1 MAKEKQEKEKMMENK
16 QYKYYAFISYRG
28 ADVKWAKWFVK
39 KADNYLLPTVTPDD
53 VKAGNHAP
61 SRLKDDDKYLYPVF
75 RDRDNLKS
83 GKLLDQILAA
93 IDVSR
98 KIVVLC
104 TPEAGKS
111 GSWMDDEL
119 HHIIKEERIGDII
132 PLVVDGRIYSIEE
145 YEAVGRSIDDPF
157 PDDCNPYVLRHYM
170 KEHREHA
177 DAINY
182 IEIEEQGTRNPERA
196 FIKCV
201 ASIIDMPFE
210 DLWDRFGKEQKRK
223 SRLRRLYVAIAVIAA
238 CLVGLATWLYT
249 LPVDVTIG
257 LNEASVHNDKLPPL
271 GNAEIIMTVDD
282 VTVKDT
288 IASIDDYAFFEKRPH
303 SDIGKEAHIVF
314 RCKNWLTTDTTLV
327 LSHNMTINIF
337 RDPHPYG
344 DVQFLIWDVDQEK
357 AFPGVRSS
365 INGIEGVSD
374 KEGRVHLTIPLDK
387 QDTLYKVN
395 CGMEHRDNVLRN
407 FPTQPNTA
415 LIVK

>member
-1 MAKEKQEKEKMMENK
+1 METK
-16 QYKYYAFISYRG
+16 QYTYYAFISYRG

-39 KADNYLLPTVTPDD
+39 KADNYLLPTITSED
-53 VKAGNHAP
+53 VKAGNRAP

-104 TPEAGKS
+104 TPEVAKS

-119 HHIIKEERIGDII
+119 RHIIDEKRVDDII
-132 PLVVDGRIYSIEE
+132 PLVVEGRVYSIEE
-145 YEAVGRSIDDPF
+145 YETAGRSIDDPF
-157 PDDCNPYVLRHYM
+157 PDDCNPYVLRNYM
-170 KEHREHA
+170 KDHREHA

-182 IEIEEQGTRNPERA
+182 IEIEEQGIRNTERA

-249 LPVDVTIG
+249 LPVNVTIG

-271 GNAEIIMTVDD
+271 QNAEIIMTVDD

-288 IASIDDYAFFEKRPH
+288 IVSIDDYALFEKRPH

-314 RCKNWLTTDTTLV
+314 RCENWLTTDTTLV
-327 LSHNMTINIF
+327 LSPNMTINIL
-337 RDPHPYG
+337 RDPRPYG
-344 DVQFLIWDVDQEK
+344 EIQFLIWDVDQEK
-357 AFPGVRSS
+357 FFSGVSAS
-365 INGIEGVSD
+365 INGIEGISD
-374 KEGRVHLTIPLDK
+374 DEGRVHLTIPLHK

-395 CGMEHRDNVLRN
+395 CGMELRDNVLRN

-415 LIVK
+415 LPVK

>member
-1 MAKEKQEKEKMMENK
+1 MIE
-16 QYKYYAFISYRG
+16 YRYYAFVSYRG

-39 KADNYLLPTVTPDD
+39 KSDNYLLPTITPEDI
-53 VKAGNHAP
+53 KAGNRAP
-61 SRLKDDDKYLYPVF
+61 SKLKEDDKYLYPVF

-98 KIVVLC
+98 KIVVIC
-104 TPEAGKS
+104 TPTAAKS

-119 HHIIKEERIGDII
+119 RHIIKGNRINQII
-132 PLVVDGRIYSIEE
+132 PLVVEGRIYSIEE
-145 YEAVGRSIDDPF
+145 YEAAGRSIDDPF
-157 PDDCNPYVLRHYM
+157 PDDSNPYVLSCYM

-177 DAINY
+177 EAINY
-182 IEIEEQGTRNPERA
+182 IEVEEQGIRNPERA
-196 FIKCV
+196 FIKCI

-271 GNAEIIMTVDD
+271 ENAEITMTVDN

-288 IASIDDYAFFEKRPH
+288 IASIDDFALFEKRPH

-314 RCKNWLTTDTTLV
+314 RCDNWLTTDTTLV
-327 LSHNMTINIF
+327 LSKTTTINIC

-357 AFPGVRSS
+357 AFTGVRAS
-365 INGIEGVSD
+365 INGIEGMSD
-374 KEGRVHLTIPLDK
+374 NEGRVHLTIPLDK
-387 QDTLYKVN
+387 QDTLYKVY
-395 CGMEHRDNVLRN
+395 CDMELRDNILRN
-407 FPTQPNTA
+407 FPTQPSTS
-415 LIVK
+415 LPVK